1 MGKYYKAWYIT
12 LHAVGV
18 LYAVF
23 SNVQYFKSAIRI
35 SQANQKTCTNVSQT
49 TNKTEKN
56 CFLRYRIGCRLGPVE
71 AAPALFALATPPP
84 GLVESLAFGS
94 PAFMSGLIV
103 PWMSG
108 AGVGCN
114 SSVCATPPR

>member
-1 MGKYYKAWYIT
+1 VLGKYYKAWYIT

-56 CFLRYRIGCRLGPVE
+56 CFLMC
-71 AAPALFALATPPP
+71 
-84 GLVESLAFGS
+84 
-94 PAFMSGLIV
+94 
-103 PWMSG
+103 W
-108 AGVGCN
+108 
-114 SSVCATPPR
+114 

>member
-1 MGKYYKAWYIT
+1 MGSAWVWLNLRT
-12 LHAVGV
+12 GLLEVVAV
-18 LYAVF
+18 
-23 SNVQYFKSAIRI
+23 
-35 SQANQKTCTNVSQT
+35 
-49 TNKTEKN
+49 
-56 CFLRYRIGCRLGPVE
+56 
-71 AAPALFALATPPP
+71 LFALATPPP